1 MRNKN
6 IIPQFSIK
14 KYFKQYSQNQSLCI
28 SEPLSTLST
37 IIHNLND
44 LFASSVHLNVI
55 KFIRE
60 NATCNEC
67 TILAQKLPIKF
78 NQSFIFYLSHVT
90 LKWLLILLFSELQWV
105 LSD

>member
-1 MRNKN
+1 MRNKD

-55 KFIRE
+55 KFTGE
-60 NATCNEC
+60 NATCNE
-67 TILAQKLPIKF
+67 
-78 NQSFIFYLSHVT
+78 
-90 LKWLLILLFSELQWV
+90 
-105 LSD
+105 